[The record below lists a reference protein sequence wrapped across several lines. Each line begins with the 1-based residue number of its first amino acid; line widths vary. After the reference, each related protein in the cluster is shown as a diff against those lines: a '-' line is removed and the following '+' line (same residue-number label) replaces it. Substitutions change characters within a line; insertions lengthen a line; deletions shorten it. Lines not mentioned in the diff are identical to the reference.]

1 MSWMDDGGFEIRTFA
16 DKAGGA
22 MAQMSFRT
30 STGRFDIILGKTDL
44 QRIKRECG
52 RAIKELDQ
60 KGGNGND
67 R

>member
-22 MAQMSFRT
+22 MEQMSFRT
-30 STGRFDIILGKTDL
+30 STGHFDIILSKTDL

>member
-1 MSWMDDGGFEIRTFA
+1 MEDSRSGHSPTRPVERWRRS
-16 DKAGGA
+16 
-22 MAQMSFRT
+22 SFRT
-30 STGRFDIILGKTDL
+30 STGHFDIILSKTDL

>member
-16 DKAGGA
+16 DKAGA

-30 STGRFDIILGKTDL
+30 STGHFDIILSKTDL

-60 KGGNGND
+60 KGGK
-67 R
+67 RK

>member
-22 MAQMSFRT
+22 MAQRSFRT
-30 STGRFDIILGKTDL
+30 STGHFDIILSKTDL

-52 RAIKELDQ
+52 CAIKELDQ